1 MENITENN
9 EILLD
14 LVYKTIREF
23 CKRKG
28 LIVRTIKNGLL
39 FQNVCDR
46 FIKLQIEN
54 KTFVFSDISDFSIL
68 EKISVGNLYESLSK
82 SFRIGVDDISIIDFK
97 DNKLVTSIHI
107 SDLDTDIFR
116 IIQLTLLDHFNKI
129 NDTDRSELKTLKNKI
144 NNGGE

>member
-46 FIKLQIEN
+46 FIKLQIDK

-97 DNKLVTSIHI
+97 DNKLITSIHI